1 MLHKKL
7 GKSRVLQPISET
19 IDRLQRRFTQSGRRR
34 PRSIAAPAGGSS
46 GIEDRFWPRR
56 WIASIS
62 ARCAGSLDSYYQ
74 PGLSPVKEPPIRCL
88 IRMQIE
94 RSPSI
99 AALATSTD
107 QIKREVAIR
116 FAKGR
121 AFLKQMST
129 HRNLIS
135 NHAESSGAR
144 RSKLIFCEWVRGGS
158 HLHPFVAGGRCNV
171 CLSYFENQRN
181 LVWRV
186 VAISGER
193 AAYRFNERRG
203 RPGSFGVKRSPSR
216 QLRHDSPR

>member
-1 MLHKKL
+1 VSFNRLVRRL
-7 GKSRVLQPISET
+7 IVSSGDSRNRGAGGPSRWQ
-19 IDRLQRRFTQSGRRR
+19 RLQEDHQASKTDSGQ
-34 PRSIAAPAGGSS
+34 G
-46 GIEDRFWPRR
+46 
-56 WIASIS
+56 
-62 ARCAGSLDSYYQ
+62 AGSHRFQLHALVHAIHTTS
-74 PGLSPVKEPPIRCL
+74 LAFLRSKNLRRCL
-88 IRMQIE
+88 VRMQIK
-94 RSPSI
+94 RSPTI

-121 AFLKQMST
+121 AFAKQMST